1 MSGPR
6 VPMTPLQRLGEV
18 SRTYE
23 LMADGYQEV
32 ALAAAAAEAA
42 HKVARAKA
50 ILNVKATAKGESKG
64 ISHAEAETR
73 AEADD
78 DVAALFLARLTTLA
92 IAESHRE
99 KLRQLREQ
107 VANGRTAVASDRAAD
122 VHHAS
127 GLTGAA

>member
-1 MSGPR
+1 MTGPR
-6 VPMTPLQRLGEV
+6 RVVTPLERLGEV
-18 SRTYE
+18 SREYE
-23 LMADGYQEV
+23 RKADAYQDV

-42 HKVARAKA
+42 HKTARAKA
-50 ILNVKATAKGESKG
+50 ILRFKAEEGRV
-64 ISHAEAETR
+64 SHAEAESR

-78 DVAALFLARLTTLA
+78 AVARLYLERLTTA
-92 IAESHRE
+92 AVAESHRE

-122 VHHAS
+122 QHHAA